1 MADNATTALTGELT
15 LKRMP
20 ELLQQAG
27 SLSAAGTLDLSAVT
41 RADSAGVAFL
51 LELTRR
57 AQLRGN
63 PLRFAAA
70 PPQLRQLTDFFGLTS
85 ALHLHA

>member
-1 MADNATTALTGELT
+1 MSAANSTLAGELT

-20 ELLQQAG
+20 ELLPQAAT
-27 SLSAAGTLDLSAVT
+27 LAAAGTLDLSAVT

-57 AQLRGN
+57 AQLRGGSV
-63 PLRFAAA
+63 RFAAA

-85 ALHLHA
+85 ALQLHA

>member
-1 MADNATTALTGELT
+1 MSAPQALTGELT

-20 ELLQQAG
+20 ALLQQAG
-27 SLSAAGTLDLSAVT
+27 TLATAGTLDLSAIT

-57 AQLRGN
+57 AQQRGSS
-63 PLRFAAA
+63 LRFAAA